1 MNQQQQQFIQNEF
14 DQLRWYY
21 KNDFEKWAYISFNE
35 NQGSLAFFGGTGG
48 NYHLNTTVIVK
59 QIRINGN
66 HLKILKEIFFL
77 SCLKKNRYFA
87 EILDVFLSNDGQ
99 KIYIVLKDEGPNLKD
114 YINFYIKN
122 DKLVS
127 FDFFRHIIFQIACG
141 LKILHDKNLIHSDI
155 KHGNIVVSG
164 TGLTKICDLG
174 NTDKISKLK
183 YAGTNGYL
191 SPQVLLGKEISK
203 EDDMW
208 SLGVVYLELFKK
220 KTGIFSCPLDKKEK
234 IKDCGFKVLKYL
246 LENFYDIKKPNSN
259 WYEENII
266 TNVIINSIK
275 SGEFNMFEYRL
286 KPNLLEVEGLNDD
299 DKEIIKK
306 LLDLNPDK
314 RMNINDLINSPMFQ
328 EYNYMFINSDI
339 NYREADYER
348 YFGNRNTIEN
358 NFNQFLNEIKQ
369 KINGLTLFNNNN

>member
-1 MNQQQQQFIQNEF
+1 MNQQQQQLIQNEF

-21 KNDFEKWAYISFNE
+21 KNDFEWAYISFNE
-35 NQGSLAFFGGTGG
+35 NQGSLAFLGGTGG

-66 HLKILKEIFFL
+66 HLKILKETFFL

-164 TGLTKICDLG
+164 TGLIKICDLG

-183 YAGTNGYL
+183 YARTNGYL

-208 SLGVVYLELFKK
+208 SLGVVYLELFNKK
-220 KTGIFSCPLDKKEK
+220 AGIFSCPLDKKEK

-266 TNVIINSIK
+266 ANVIINSIK
-275 SGEFNMFEYRL
+275 NT
-286 KPNLLEVEGLNDD
+286 
-299 DKEIIKK
+299 
-306 LLDLNPDK
+306 
-314 RMNINDLINSPMFQ
+314 
-328 EYNYMFINSDI
+328 NY
-339 NYREADYER
+339 
-348 YFGNRNTIEN
+348 
-358 NFNQFLNEIKQ
+358 
-369 KINGLTLFNNNN
+369 KI